1 MEHELMELVTG
12 GQVAAWILI
21 AFLVGYFVYK
31 EWPDFQ
37 RRMTGRAVE
46 KERDAA
52 ADKTVNARLS
62 AIEDDVRQIKEKLE
76 RDFTRLNT
84 MERWKKTI
92 TGIAEDSLEE
102 RQILMEAMLGVLGGL
117 QEIGANGCTK
127 SAETTIRNYLNR
139 KAHDKDDTKVSE

>member
-12 GQVAAWILI
+12 GQVAVWILI

-84 MERWKKTI
+84 MERWKRTI

>member
-1 MEHELMELVTG
+1 LEHELMELVTG

>member
-84 MERWKKTI
+84 MERWKRTI

>member
-12 GQVAAWILI
+12 GQVAVWILI

-62 AIEDDVRQIKEKLE
+62 AIEDDARQIKEKLE

-84 MERWKKTI
+84 MERWKRTI

>member
-84 MERWKKTI
+84 MERWKRTI

-127 SAETTIRNYLNR
+127 SAETAIRNYLNR
-139 KAHDKDDTKVSE
+139 KAHDKDDTKVSG